1 MTAYTAVQVGIENF
15 SGVAWGWSLF
25 RFRRRESDGVLRP
38 RPGRQEGQ
46 PAEALFADTRP
57 RPADIMEN
65 RTDNLLMRNDPRFS
79 IIHLMT
85 STLTCIQLSIDDR
98 PYKSMA

>member
-1 MTAYTAVQVGIENF
+1 MTVYTAVQVGIENF

-46 PAEALFADTRP
+46 PAEALFAEAPP